1 MLKALAL
8 ISARPGFDSLLSG
21 NLRPFSE
28 TRFLIYKMD
37 RIIIISTCIWCPL
50 LHNKAKMPKHS
61 GFKRFISTVSVG
73 QESGSSLTA
82 SDSRVPCA
90 AGLLAKAEGG
100 SAAGEPASGKA
111 RSGGWLLAGTSVSVR
126 AAVSAGQG
134 TGARIACGHLG
145 SWQPHC
151 LTTSFE
157 G

>member
-1 MLKALAL
+1 
-8 ISARPGFDSLLSG
+8 
-21 NLRPFSE
+21 
-28 TRFLIYKMD
+28 
-37 RIIIISTCIWCPL
+37 
-50 LHNKAKMPKHS
+50 MPKHS

-111 RSGGWLLAGTSVSVR
+111 RSGGWLLAGTSASVR